1 MTWEE
6 ALEAHVL
13 ENTGQ
18 FDAVAAGLADMQ
30 AFAVAQFRETHRR
43 LDRLEA
49 DVRELKADVAGLKAD
64 VAGLKAD
71 VAGLKTDV
79 AGLKTDVRSLRVE
92 FDALRSDMN
101 TRFDRLEGQIDLL
114 VRALVHGRN

>member
-1 MTWEE
+1 MVSSSSHGQEKLMTWEE

-13 ENTGQ
+13 ENAGQ

-30 AFAVAQFRETHRR
+30 TFAVAQFRDTQRR

-49 DVRELKADVAGLKAD
+49 DVSELKADVAELKADVAGLKAD
-64 VAGLKAD
+64 V
-71 VAGLKTDV
+71 
-79 AGLKTDVRSLRVE
+79 RSLRVE
-92 FDALRSDMN
+92 LDALRSDMN

-114 VRALVHGRN
+114 VRVLVQGRN